1 MRPTPR
7 PRPGHP
13 RHAALVLV
21 EGHESAQANSLDP
34 LADDGLTFRANI
46 VGRDLTHAVTAAH
59 NSRGHQRTLVNAAP
73 SVNVLTTAPMPTEY
87 PGTRFS
93 VVAPTPP
100 RFPRPYT
107 SS

>member
-7 PRPGHP
+7 SRLWHP

-34 LADDGLTFRANI
+34 LADDRLAFRANS

-59 NSRGHQRTLVNAAP
+59 NSRCHQRTVVNAAH
-73 SVNVLTTAPMPTEY
+73 SVNVLATATMPTEY
-87 PGTRFS
+87 PGAQLS

-100 RFPRPYT
+100 RLPQPYT
-107 SS
+107 GS

>member
-7 PRPGHP
+7 SRLGHP

-21 EGHESAQANSLDP
+21 EGHESTQANSLDP
-34 LADDGLTFRANI
+34 LADDGLAFHTNS

-59 NSRGHQRTLVNAAP
+59 NSRCHQRPVVNAAH
-73 SVNVLTTAPMPTEY
+73 SVTVRTTAPMLTEY
-87 PGTRFS
+87 PGTRLS

-100 RFPRPYT
+100 RLPRPYAG
-107 SS
+107 S